1 MQGSIVWGVIWMIV
15 VLLVC
20 VSVSL
25 VYIFKYDDWYPNPL
39 VDERHS
45 DGNDAEDAG
54 VEVRAEQN
62 SSGGDAK

>member
-1 MQGSIVWGVIWMIV
+1 MQGNIVWGVVWMIV

-25 VYIFKYDDWYPNPL
+25 VYIFKYDDWYPNPI

-45 DGNDAEDAG
+45 DRNDAEDAG
-54 VEVRAEQN
+54 VEVGAEQIL
-62 SSGGDAK
+62 SGGDAK

>member
-1 MQGSIVWGVIWMIV
+1 MQGSIVWGVIWMVV

-39 VDERHS
+39 VDECHS